1 MPDDS
6 GFAIALGLVLDVGQT
21 VAGGGFL
28 SAGLGLGGA
37 QGGGDRGVDGVVL
50 VVGGEFFGGG
60 EGDEVGLGVFFF
72 GFFKDDE
79 VAQEIEQGGF
89 VQHALGDVRLLVESA
104 GWVFW

>member
-1 MPDDS
+1 
-6 GFAIALGLVLDVGQT
+6 
-21 VAGGGFL
+21 
-28 SAGLGLGGA
+28 
-37 QGGGDRGVDGVVL
+37 
-50 VVGGEFFGGG
+50 
-60 EGDEVGLGVFFF
+60 LGVFFF